1 MMAVRTEPEGP
12 STPVIHTLNHFQIS
26 FTYRRRETTWL
37 IHQHGGDTPVTRL
50 HKPADPGSRK
60 PYRVYGGPALDH
72 LLGYVA
78 ISIALDA
85 DGRELGRV
93 RHERHTSW
101 GLRNGLLTDEDWTVS
116 QPELGTLHGR
126 PAGLGSRARHAIV
139 VGPVLDNLPTDVVL
153 AHSLRYR
160 GATSEGFE
168 LTRRPGLTSRYDVR
182 IHDPRVSRLL
192 VLAAVAYFDSE
203 HGDADVRKILPSIG
217 GLFRD

>member
-1 MMAVRTEPEGP
+1 M
-12 STPVIHTLNHFQIS
+12 HTLNQFQVS
-26 FTYRRRETTWL
+26 FTFRRRETTWL
-37 IHQHGGDTPVTRL
+37 IADGNDTPVARL
-50 HKPADPGSRK
+50 HKPADPDSRK

-93 RHERHTSW
+93 RHRSHTSW
-101 GLRNGLLTDEDWTVS
+101 GLRSGLLTDEDWTVT
-116 QPELGTLHGR
+116 QPGLGTLEGR
-126 PAGLGSRARHAIV
+126 PAGLGSRARHAIG
-139 VGPVLDNLPTDVVL
+139 VGNVMDNVLTDVVL
-153 AHSLRYR
+153 AHTLRYR

-168 LTRRPGLTSRYDVR
+168 LTRRPGVNSRYDVR
-182 IHDPRVSRLL
+182 IHDPRVNRLL